1 MRLLLDIGKKYPE
14 ITGPISDPFAADLK
28 QATDAK
34 DFSELVLDFNGTK
47 IISSM
52 AMGTLFAT
60 FQRLKDEGKSMH
72 IINASEKV
80 MHLLRMV
87 NMAEILS

>member
-1 MRLLLDIGKKYPE
+1 MADAV
-14 ITGPISDPFAADLK
+14 AAGVK
-28 QATDAK
+28 QATEAK

-80 MHLLRMV
+80 MNLLRMV